1 MFACGRGP
9 AISDVGSAEARD
21 VCVVDRLATAE
32 DRRPQKFPV
41 DNGSISATQ
50 LTRALQAFVD
60 RVTLHWAD
68 SPGGSFRC

>member
-1 MFACGRGP
+1 M
-9 AISDVGSAEARD
+9 
-21 VCVVDRLATAE
+21 CVVDRLAMVE
-32 DRRPQKFPV
+32 DSRPQSFLVIV

>member
-1 MFACGRGP
+1 M
-9 AISDVGSAEARD
+9 
-21 VCVVDRLATAE
+21 CVVDRLATAE

>member
-21 VCVVDRLATAE
+21 VRVVDRLAMVE
-32 DRRPQKFPV
+32 DCRPQKFPV

-60 RVTLHWAD
+60 RVTLH
-68 SPGGSFRC
+68 